1 MPKVQQST
9 SSRLQSFV
17 SDFKYIFT
25 SDGHVLFCV
34 LCGHFFFL
42 MHINAYYNAYV
53 NDFRSIFACVFVYF
67 LEL

>member
-9 SSRLQSFV
+9 SSRLQSLV
-17 SDFKYIFT
+17 SKFKDTFT

-34 LCGHFFFL
+34 LCGHFFFFL
-42 MHINAYYNAYV
+42 MHINAYYNAHF
-53 NDFRSIFACVFVYF
+53 NDFRSIFVYF